1 MYHADFALAGGM
13 FSPTVLGS
21 YAQLIALPTED
32 EGQEIWQPDERE
44 RRAVRTTS
52 FSDRNNIVFFYFCCP
67 LRPIILLKL
76 INEEE

>member
-1 MYHADFALAGGM
+1 M

-44 RRAVRTTS
+44 GGQRELQASATGTTLSS
-52 FSDRNNIVFFYFCCP
+52 F
-67 LRPIILLKL
+67 ILLSIATHYFVKV
-76 INEEE
+76 N